1 MLKIDK
7 DKPRCPNCSGVIP
20 GDDINVANDVAY
32 CRSCNL
38 SHKFSV
44 IIRNAELTDGIDF
57 NRPPPGIQQ
66 HLRGSR
72 FFVSASHRSFS
83 GAVGTLG
90 IALFW
95 NGIVSVF
102 VLFAIAATLQ
112 HLHVT
117 IPSWFPAPKMN
128 GESMSVGMTIFLW
141 LFLSPFIMIGTGMI
155 AAFFMTLGGR
165 TEVRIDQHEGS
176 VFTGIGPFGRRQH
189 FTASKVA
196 DVRIETKQWHNR
208 DGDRRRKTSIV
219 IETHT
224 GNLINFGSMLP
235 EERKRFMA
243 AVLRKTLVR

>member
-7 DKPRCPNCSGVIP
+7 DKPRCPNCSGVISSN
-20 GDDINVANDVAY
+20 DINVANDVAY

-38 SHKFSV
+38 SHKFSAV
-44 IIRNAELTDGIDF
+44 IRNAELMDGIDF
-57 NRPPPGIQQ
+57 NRPPPGIQH
-66 HLRGSR
+66 HLRGSSS
-72 FFVSASHRSFS
+72 FVSATHRSFP
-83 GAVGTLG
+83 GAVASLG

-102 VLFAIAATLQ
+102 VLLAIAATLQ
-112 HLHVT
+112 HLHVA

-128 GESMSVGMTIFLW
+128 GESMGVGVTIFLW

-155 AAFFMTLGGR
+155 AAFFMSLAGR
-165 TEVRIDQHEGS
+165 TEVRVDQHEGS
-176 VFTGIGPFGRRQH
+176 VFTGIGPIGRRQH

-196 DVRIETKQWHNR
+196 DVRLDTKQWHNSN
-208 DGDRRRKTSIV
+208 GNRRRKTSIV

-224 GNLINFGSMLP
+224 GNLINFGSMLS